1 MASEITGRG
10 GLGALLLG
18 EKPKMYEV
26 ALVDEKWVEDD
37 KLEKQDS
44 EGESEEGDGL
54 KKEKAMGLWG
64 DITVR
69 FDSSSSILGHCE
81 SRTGGR
87 ESMSWCVCL
96 RGLVTA
102 MGLWRL

>member
-1 MASEITGRG
+1 MVRFPLSLSYHFPHLPLLSPGVTDALYFAIGRG

-26 ALVDEKWVEDD
+26 ALVDEKWVEED
-37 KLEKQDS
+37 KAERQDS
-44 EGESEEGDGL
+44 EGESEEGDVGL

-69 FDSSSSILGHCE
+69 FE
-81 SRTGGR
+81 F
-87 ESMSWCVCL
+87 
-96 RGLVTA
+96 
-102 MGLWRL
+102 